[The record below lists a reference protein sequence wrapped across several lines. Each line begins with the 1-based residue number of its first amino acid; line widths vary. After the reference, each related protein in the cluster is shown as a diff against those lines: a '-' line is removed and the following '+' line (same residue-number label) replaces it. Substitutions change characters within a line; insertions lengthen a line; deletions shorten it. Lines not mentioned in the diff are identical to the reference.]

1 MEAREHDTHI
11 GIWYESPD
19 DPQVAATYGAV
30 IRHLRRIG
38 FKVGANPQIKKHY
51 SALNAQRRLGLH
63 GHLRVAIERSGRV
76 VELKFYQELITV
88 NPNGGK
94 YDFDRRAKMPY
105 LIRLRY
111 DHTVISLQRMLAE
124 HDVVLLRE
132 PVPLRGRAR
141 IEQRR
146 AEWIRSHGPKMY
158 DQPIP
163 AYNSC
168 SADHVNLIDGQAV
181 WFRGRDGRLRHG
193 EAWHSANNM
202 WMVLVAGGVVESLA
216 SFELY
221 ASRPLTPLKGRRFE
235 PARVRARLV
244 DAKAKAIASEQFE
257 RAAAIRDALA
267 AHSKEPMYL
276 IWSNEHQLY
285 WRPEACGYT
294 RERQKAG
301 LFTAKECGR
310 ERHPTLRLIPVGAS
324 EAVAA

>member
-19 DPQVAATYGAV
+19 DPEVVATYGAV
-30 IRHLRRIG
+30 IRHLRDIG
-38 FKVGANPQIKKHY
+38 FKVGPDPLIKKRY
-51 SALNAQRRLGLH
+51 PSLSAKSRLGFH
-63 GHLRVAIERSGRV
+63 GHLRVTIEQRGRV
-76 VELKFYQELITV
+76 VELKFYQELVTV
-88 NPNGGK
+88 NPNGGR

-111 DHTVISLQRMLAE
+111 DHTVLSLQRMLAE
-124 HDVVLLRE
+124 RGMPMQRE
-132 PVPLRGRAR
+132 PAPLRGRAR
-141 IEQRR
+141 IEQQR
-146 AEWIRSHGPKMY
+146 AEWVRSHGPKMY
-158 DQPIP
+158 GQPIP
-163 AYNSC
+163 AYNAG
-168 SADHVNLIDGQAV
+168 SADGVNLIDGQAV

-193 EAWHSANNM
+193 EAWHSANNI
-202 WMVLVAGGVVESLA
+202 WMVLVAGGVVECLG

-221 ASRPLTPLKGRRFE
+221 ASRPLTPIKGRWFE
-235 PARVRARLV
+235 PATVRGRLV

-276 IWSNEHQLY
+276 IWSREHQLY
-285 WRPEACGYT
+285 WRPEARGYT

-310 ERHPTLRLIPVGAS
+310 ERNPTLQLIPANS
-324 EAVAA
+324 TEALAA